1 MKATIREKFIAG
13 NTYIK
18 KEKDIKSITQPLEK
32 EEHTKLKHIGGR
44 KQYRLEQKINK
55 IEKRKTTAKINE
67 NKS

>member
-44 KQYRLEQKINK
+44 KQYRLEQ
-55 IEKRKTTAKINE
+55 TQ
-67 NKS
+67 